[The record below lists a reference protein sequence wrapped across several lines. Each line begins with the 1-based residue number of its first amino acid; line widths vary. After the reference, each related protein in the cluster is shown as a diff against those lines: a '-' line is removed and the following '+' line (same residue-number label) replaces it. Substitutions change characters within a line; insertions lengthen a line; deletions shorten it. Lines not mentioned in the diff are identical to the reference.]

1 MKTKIFFL
9 VAIISISLSCS
20 TIATR
25 PTPQANLD
33 SLQLIGFD
41 YSNQTPAYP
50 EGDITAS
57 THLFVHKYPIPNNG
71 FVMGITYLNDSD
83 SESENITILILRP
96 IGGGWKVIHHADLLE
111 DDLPPATT
119 GTTTFSFEASLSV
132 KKGDMFAHWQPGET
146 GPIPLNLESSP
157 FDGLSFNKVGFSME
171 DIGEGKIIPS
181 ENFSG
186 GRDYFINLIFEET
199 HD

>member
-1 MKTKIFFL
+1 MNIKIFFL

-20 TIATR
+20 TIAT
-25 PTPQANLD
+25 TPSPQVDSD

-57 THLFVHKYPIPNNG
+57 THVFVHKYPIPNDG
-71 FVMGITYLNDSD
+71 FVMGVTYLNDSD
-83 SESENITILILRP
+83 SETENITILILRP
-96 IGGGWKVIHHADLLE
+96 IGGGWKVIHRANLLE

-119 GTTTFSFEASLSV
+119 GTTTFSFEAPLAV

-157 FDGLSFNKVGFSME
+157 FDGLSFNKVGFRAE
-171 DIGEGKIIPS
+171 DIEEEKIIPS

-186 GRDYFINLIFEET
+186 GRDYFINLIFEEM